1 MHLQESL
8 EHLVLYNICIIFYSG
23 DYIMEFKQLEAF
35 VAVVDY
41 GSFSEAARKLY
52 LTQPTISAHVRS
64 LEEELHTKLILRT
77 TKKTTITTRGYQL
90 YDSAVRMLE
99 IRNNLL
105 ENFTGVQKHMID
117 LAASTI
123 PSSYLLPEILAAFGK
138 THPDIYFHSIQADS
152 AESINRVLDGTVDLA
167 LVGQNTRDETC
178 VFLPFCQDEL
188 VIATPITN
196 HYLGLQ
202 NKSVTF
208 EDFIKDPIIIR
219 EKGSGTKKEMDLFL
233 EQIGVTPSDLNVIAR
248 MNDLE
253 GIKKSIVNGLGIS
266 ILSARSAIDLQKTKQ
281 ILLFPL
287 EESAHKRTFYI
298 VYSKNRIL
306 KPHVRQFIQFVQNFY
321 RTF

>member
-1 MHLQESL
+1 M
-8 EHLVLYNICIIFYSG
+8 
-23 DYIMEFKQLEAF
+23 
-35 VAVVDY
+35 
-41 GSFSEAARKLY
+41 
-52 LTQPTISAHVRS
+52 
-64 LEEELHTKLILRT
+64 
-77 TKKTTITTRGYQL
+77 
-90 YDSAVRMLE
+90 
-99 IRNNLL
+99 
-105 ENFTGVQKHMID
+105 
-117 LAASTI
+117 
-123 PSSYLLPEILAAFGK
+123 
-138 THPDIYFHSIQADS
+138 
-152 AESINRVLDGTVDLA
+152 
-167 LVGQNTRDETC
+167 
-178 VFLPFCQDEL
+178 
-188 VIATPITN
+188 
-196 HYLGLQ
+196 
-202 NKSVTF
+202 TF

-233 EQIGVTPSDLNVIAR
+233 ERSGVTPSDLNVIAR

>member
-1 MHLQESL
+1 
-8 EHLVLYNICIIFYSG
+8 
-23 DYIMEFKQLEAF
+23 MEFKQLEAF

-152 AESINRVLDGTVDLA
+152 AESINRVLDGTADLA

-208 EDFIKDPIIIR
+208 EDFIKDPVIIR

-287 EESAHKRTFYI
+287 EESAHKRSFYI

-306 KPHVRQFIQFVQNFY
+306 KSHVRQFIHYVKEYYQTV
-321 RTF
+321 

>member
-1 MHLQESL
+1 
-8 EHLVLYNICIIFYSG
+8 
-23 DYIMEFKQLEAF
+23 
-35 VAVVDY
+35 
-41 GSFSEAARKLY
+41 
-52 LTQPTISAHVRS
+52 
-64 LEEELHTKLILRT
+64 
-77 TKKTTITTRGYQL
+77 
-90 YDSAVRMLE
+90 MLE

-202 NKSVTF
+202 NKSMTF

>member
-1 MHLQESL
+1 
-8 EHLVLYNICIIFYSG
+8 
-23 DYIMEFKQLEAF
+23 MEFKQLEAF

-233 EQIGVTPSDLNVIAR
+233 EQIGVTPSNLNVIAR

>member
-1 MHLQESL
+1 
-8 EHLVLYNICIIFYSG
+8 
-23 DYIMEFKQLEAF
+23 MEFKQLEAF

-233 EQIGVTPSDLNVIAR
+233 EQIGVTPNDLNVIAR

-287 EESAHKRTFYI
+287 EESSHKRTFYI

>member
-1 MHLQESL
+1 
-8 EHLVLYNICIIFYSG
+8 
-23 DYIMEFKQLEAF
+23 MEFKQLEAF

-52 LTQPTISAHVRS
+52 LTQPTIIAHVRS

-152 AESINRVLDGTVDLA
+152 TESINRVLDGTVDLA

>member
-1 MHLQESL
+1 
-8 EHLVLYNICIIFYSG
+8 
-23 DYIMEFKQLEAF
+23 MEFKQLEAF

-219 EKGSGTKKEMDLFL
+219 EKGSGTKKEMDIFL